1 MMRCLF
7 GRFLPLLVQ
16 ANLVTRSQKK
26 NPAGYGAY
34 DVYYLTPKGNQQL
47 HALAQQPPPP
57 LLLPVPDSVRKAEVT
72 PGTAWMPCTA
82 PRASFDALSRC
93 RIWQEVDRQAA
104 TKTKAEV
111 EALRERLR
119 VAGYDLAAVPESEV
133 RRCHR
138 SARSP
143 PRRAVS
149 VEARAPWWSSTARAL
164 TLWPPLERVLSS
176 SSPAPRRRPSPA
188 RCCIGRARSTR
199 GGSAAPSNA
208 PRRTRT
214 SSSGCTAGAARRR
227 SGCALLLPIERVAS
241 AEACQ
246 LIRSRRRR
254 CSVVESC
261 G

>member
-143 PRRAVS
+143 PRLAVS
-149 VEARAPWWSSTARAL
+149 VEARVPWY
-164 TLWPPLERVLSS
+164 
-176 SSPAPRRRPSPA
+176 
-188 RCCIGRARSTR
+188 RARSDAL
-199 GGSAAPSNA
+199 AASRARSEQFEP
-208 PRRTRT
+208 
-214 SSSGCTAGAARRR
+214 GAEKT
-227 SGCALLLPIERVAS
+227 PVAS
-241 AEACQ
+241 ALLHWARTLDAWRQRGAVERAEAHED
-246 LIRSRRRR
+246 LFKRLHGWRSAEAQRLCAAPTDRTRRVR
-254 CSVVESC
+254 
-261 G
+261 